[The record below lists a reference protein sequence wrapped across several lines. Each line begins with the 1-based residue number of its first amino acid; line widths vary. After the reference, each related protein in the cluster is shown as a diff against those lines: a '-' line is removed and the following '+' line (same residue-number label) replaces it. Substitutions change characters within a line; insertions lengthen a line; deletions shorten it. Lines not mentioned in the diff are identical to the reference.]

1 MKYSTAVTGFILA
14 VVLPA
19 APAAGADW
27 PCYRKD
33 ARRSGVTPERI
44 LFPLQ
49 RRWLYPG
56 PAPSPAWPL
65 PGRAAPMLDFDHCN
79 YPVIAGG
86 LAYFAS
92 SADDTLYCLDLASGT
107 RRWCFTADA
116 PLRFAPHVA
125 DGRCYVAGDDG
136 ILYCLDAVTGREV
149 WRFDGRPDDRML
161 VGNGRMIARWPCRT
175 GVLVD
180 GGIAYFACGMWPS
193 AGVYYYAVDARTG
206 ERAWCNDTT
215 SHQYRAFPHD
225 GVSFGG
231 PLPQGYLLAADGRLV
246 VPSGQTSPAFFDVAD
261 GDFIRW
267 NQKRPGSTWATVAG
281 SRVVVSARGWVVDEQ
296 VRFGEA
302 PIWASDGLAMFD
314 VRSGKPDHGTWRAY
328 NRLPTSARVAVKG
341 HLRGQVDPIGG
352 RYRCV
357 ADGSRWFFQGMGKLE
372 RVDMAGKKPAC
383 RWQVAHPRAWAMVL
397 AGDALLVG
405 TRDRVA
411 AVDPADGSTIWSS
424 AVDGQVRGIAVGGG
438 AVLAATH
445 RGAIYAFAPGSQGE
459 PTTVAVPPREEP
471 GGKSC
476 VDGIVPAGAK
486 GFALV
491 VGEDAI
497 VESLRLADFTRLS
510 IICIAA
516 GKESRAAARKTVRSR
531 GYADRVT
538 VHAAP
543 GDGTL
548 PYADYF
554 ANLVIVCG
562 QRVPVR
568 PGELYRILTPR
579 TGKMVFHRIP
589 REKVPAF
596 LRDAGAEKE
605 TIRGSGATVYLC
617 RGPLEGAFDW
627 DSAVTADRR
636 LRWPLELL
644 WFGRPGRSRM
654 TARHRQYRH
663 PGTPIPAAGRY
674 AAWGERHVIC
684 GDVYNGTEL
693 WTHEIPHPGTIAGD
707 NEYIYVGTA
716 GRILCFAS
724 GTGRLAEVYGT
735 RPPAFLQSLEKPR
748 RYTAEKG
755 ERYAG
760 SIAVRKGPDGL
771 VVRLEAKT
779 PRPSAHDAWVL
790 GFDFRPPAQR
800 LLPWGK
806 GAFPLVVDMNS
817 TGLRRFDGFDRSIV
831 IPPVAVRR
839 GGAGGIELAV
849 PFAEIKKLAGDIPD
863 SFAMRARIALYEDN
877 RQGSRII
884 LNAMPFTDGRDL
896 LGNGTMTFALKPGV
910 AAENLPVNRL
920 SCRPKKSAPD
930 RARGNGVL
938 PPVLRTD
945 GNKGHD
951 PLAPAHNDALGRRK
965 NPLTGAEEK
974 AVYVRGYGCCGA
986 ISSHTMDFMRSGT
999 LGMYDLADDSGM
1011 RNFPGM
1017 KPGCRLSILPAMG
1030 VALSVEANAD
1040 CYCPYSIATSLA
1052 LAPAK
1057 ARRNEDWALFY
1068 HPMTEGRIRRLHLN
1082 LGAPG
1087 DRRDT
1092 GGSVWLGYPRDKTM
1106 LKTGQCFGP
1115 VGHTFGLPVTVELLP
1130 GAEMLRVNT
1139 DRVRIAG
1146 TGTSW
1151 IGGSGI
1157 AGIEAVTLNMNY
1169 SEPRTTVCAVPADEP
1184 VTVDGALDE
1193 PAWKEMP
1200 GQPVNQRDNAGKV
1213 YLRFD
1218 RDNLYLG
1225 YARKA
1230 KTDGKDKPGPWR
1242 EARADNIWHGS
1253 YFDAVLHDA
1262 KKPLVLHAGIG
1273 KGGHRYAAI
1282 KSFTVEL
1289 PKLETV
1295 STDGRDDEWAEAAKL
1310 LLPEDKGVIRLAWT
1324 GRGIAVLCELPQSF
1338 SLGPGRDALR
1348 LQFFDRPSAAVGE
1361 LVILPAAGSA
1371 RLVKPIIGKR
1381 RSSDFRDYEKTE
1393 PLTGDVHAG
1402 AEDGRVVIEA
1412 LLPFASFRGR
1422 EVADGFLGMAIIGYD
1437 PDSRDSN
1444 IAEGKAARRR
1454 LFHGPAVM
1462 GVRLSDKRFSRAYTA
1477 NRRRREWFGAVVHF
1491 APATR
1496 AIRDDAW
1503 QAAMTDSPRSLCA
1516 EIALPLGLLKEAGFS
1531 GRNMSIAF
1539 MNGGRLPD
1547 DPFGAL
1553 RGEGCRR
1560 IYLKSTSA
1568 EGAGDCTVRLHFVE
1582 LADAQP
1588 GDRVFDVIVQGKPV
1602 LKKFDIVREAGGIR
1616 RAITRKIEHVAA
1628 KDALTIE
1635 FRSVKSKLPPL
1646 VNGIEIRAE

>member
-1 MKYSTAVTGFILA
+1 MKYNTTAMGIILA
-14 VVLPA
+14 VVLSA
-19 APAAGADW
+19 APAGEDW
-27 PCYRKD
+27 PCYRRD
-33 ARRSGVTPERI
+33 ARRSGVTPARVS
-44 LFPLQ
+44 FPLQ
-49 RRWLYPG
+49 RRWVYPG

-92 SADDTLYCLDLASGT
+92 STDDTLYCLDLASGT
-107 RRWCFTADA
+107 RRWCVTADA

-125 DGRCYVAGDDG
+125 DGRCYVAGDGG
-136 ILYCLDAVTGREV
+136 ILYCLDAATGREV
-149 WRFDGRPDDRML
+149 WRFDGRPDNRML

-175 GVLVD
+175 GVLVK
-180 GGIAYFACGMWPS
+180 GGIVYFACGMWPS

-206 ERAWCNDTT
+206 ERVWCNDTT

-231 PLPQGYLLAADGRLV
+231 PLPQGYLLAAGGRLV
-246 VPSGQTSPAFFDVAD
+246 VPSGQTSPAFFDAAG

-302 PIWASDGLAMFD
+302 PIWESDGLAMFD
-314 VRSGKPDHGTWRAY
+314 VRSGKPDHGNWRAY
-328 NRLPTSARVAVKG
+328 NRLPTSARAAVNG

-357 ADGSRWFFQGMGKLE
+357 VDGSRWFLQGMGTLE
-372 RVDMAGKKPAC
+372 RVDMAEKKPVC
-383 RWQVAHPRAWAMVL
+383 RWQVAHSRAHAMVL
-397 AGDALLVG
+397 AGNALLLG
-405 TRDRVA
+405 SRDRLA
-411 AVDPADGSTIWSS
+411 AVDPADGSTIWSR

-438 AVLAATH
+438 TVLAATH
-445 RGAIYAFAPGSQGE
+445 RGTLYAFSSGRPRTPVTVDLPGRQELGGE
-459 PTTVAVPPREEP
+459 
-471 GGKSC
+471 SC
-476 VDGIVPAGAK
+476 VAGIVPASAK

-491 VGEDAI
+491 IGEDGVA
-497 VESLRLADFTRLS
+497 ESLRLADCTRLS
-510 IICIAA
+510 IICVTR
-516 GKESRAAARKTVRSR
+516 GEESRAAARNTVRSR

-554 ANLVIVCG
+554 ANLVIVSG
-562 QRVPVR
+562 ERVPAR
-568 PGELYRILTPR
+568 PGELYRVLSPR
-579 TGKMVFHRIP
+579 TGKIVFHRFP
-589 REKVPAF
+589 PEKVTRF
-596 LRDAGAEKE
+596 LREAGIEERTVQESGE
-605 TIRGSGATVYLC
+605 TRYWR

-627 DSAVTADRR
+627 DGDVTADRR

-654 TARHRQYRH
+654 TARHRWYRH

-674 AAWGERHVIC
+674 AARGERHVIC

-693 WTHEIPHPGTIAGD
+693 WTREIPNPGTIAGD
-707 NEYIYVGTA
+707 SDYIYVGTA

-724 GTGRLAEVYGT
+724 GTGRLAEVYGS
-735 RPPAFLQSLEKPR
+735 RPPAFLQSLEEAR
-748 RYTAEKG
+748 RFTAEKG
-755 ERYAG
+755 KKYAG
-760 SIAVRKGPDGL
+760 SITVRTGPDGL
-771 VVRLEAKT
+771 LVHLAAKT

-800 LLPWGK
+800 LLPWGE
-806 GAFPLVVDMNS
+806 GAFPLVVDTNAAA
-817 TGLRRFDGFDRSIV
+817 LRRFDGFDPSIV

-839 GGAGGIELAV
+839 GGSGGIDLVV
-849 PFAEIKKLAGDIPD
+849 PFAEIKKLVGELPD

-877 RQGSRII
+877 RQGSRIM
-884 LNAMPFTDGRDL
+884 LNAMPFTGGRDL
-896 LGNGTMTFALKPGV
+896 LGNGTMTFALGTGV
-910 AAENLPVNRL
+910 SAEDLPVNRL
-920 SCRPKKSAPD
+920 TCGPKKSAPD
-930 RARGNGVL
+930 RARANGVL

-945 GNKGHD
+945 GNRGHD
-951 PLAPAHNDALGRRK
+951 PLAAAHNEVLGRRK

-1011 RNFPGM
+1011 RNFSGM

-1057 ARRNEDWALFY
+1057 GRRNEDWALFY
-1068 HPMTEGRIRRLHLN
+1068 HPLSEGRISRLHLN

-1115 VGHTFGLPVTVELLP
+1115 VGHTFGMPVTVELLP

-1146 TGTSW
+1146 TDRPW
-1151 IGGSGI
+1151 IGGSGMS
-1157 AGIEAVTLNMNY
+1157 GINTMTVNMHY
-1169 SEPRTTVCAVPADEP
+1169 IEPRTTVCAAPADEP
-1184 VTVDGALDE
+1184 ITVDGALDE
-1193 PAWKEMP
+1193 PAWKKMP
-1200 GQPVNQRDNAGKV
+1200 GQLVNQRDNPGKV
-1213 YLRFD
+1213 HLRFD

-1225 YARKA
+1225 YDRGA
-1230 KTDGKDKPGPWR
+1230 KTDAKDKPVPWR

-1253 YFDAVLHDA
+1253 YVDVVLRDE

-1273 KGGHRYAAI
+1273 KGGHRYAAVT
-1282 KSFTVEL
+1282 SFIVAL
-1289 PKLETV
+1289 PKLETI
-1295 STDGRDDEWAEAAKL
+1295 STDGKDNEWSGASRLA
-1310 LLPEDKGVIRLAWT
+1310 LPEKKGTIRLAWT
-1324 GRGIAVLCELPQSF
+1324 DRGIAVLCELPQSF

-1348 LQFFDRPSAAVGE
+1348 LQFFDRSSAAVAE
-1361 LVILPAAGSA
+1361 LVVLPAAGSA
-1371 RLVKPIIGKR
+1371 RLVKPVIGKR
-1381 RSSDFRDYEKTE
+1381 RSREFRDYEKTE

-1412 LLPFASFRGR
+1412 LLPFASFCGGDP
-1422 EVADGFLGMAIIGYD
+1422 AGSGMGMAVIGYD
-1437 PDSRDSN
+1437 PDSKDSN

-1462 GVRLSDKRFSRAYTA
+1462 GVRFSDERFSRAYTA
-1477 NRRRREWFGAVVHF
+1477 NPRRREWFGSFVHF
-1491 APATR
+1491 APAER
-1496 AIRDDAW
+1496 RIPDDAW
-1503 QAAMTDSPRSLCA
+1503 RAAMTATPRHLRA
-1516 EIALPLGLLKEAGFS
+1516 EIAVPLGLLKEAGFS
-1531 GRNMSIAF
+1531 GRNMKIAF
-1539 MNGGRLPD
+1539 MKGGRLPA

-1553 RGEGCRR
+1553 RDEGYRR
-1560 IYLKSTSA
+1560 IYLKSPA
-1568 EGAGDCTVRLHFVE
+1568 AAGAGTCTVRLHFAE

-1588 GDRVFDVIVQGKPV
+1588 GDRVFDVLVQGEPV
-1602 LKKFDIVREAGGIR
+1602 LEQFDIVREAGGVR
-1616 RAITRKIEHVAA
+1616 HAITRQFEHVEA

-1635 FRSVKSKLPPL
+1635 CRPSQSKLPPL